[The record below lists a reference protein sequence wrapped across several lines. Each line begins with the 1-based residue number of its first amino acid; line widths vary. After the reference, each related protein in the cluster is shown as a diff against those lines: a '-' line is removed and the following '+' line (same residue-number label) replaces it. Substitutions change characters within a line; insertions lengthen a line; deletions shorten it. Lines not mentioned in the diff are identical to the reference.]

1 MTDMHTMCPLK
12 KNEELWVSLTLGAK
26 HFSSAVS
33 GFCQVFFLAAS
44 ANTENSH
51 RTRGKPLVPGVGF
64 TTLFATRPEDLL
76 CKYEFLL
83 RSFAVK
89 IILLSICIFFVLP
102 FLAIWVI
109 TFTSKTLRFLYL
121 SFHGTQ
127 SAKADLTKPAD
138 NKGYNYLDQ
147 RLHL

>member
-1 MTDMHTMCPLK
+1 M
-12 KNEELWVSLTLGAK
+12 
-26 HFSSAVS
+26 
-33 GFCQVFFLAAS
+33 
-44 ANTENSH
+44 
-51 RTRGKPLVPGVGF
+51 VPRVGF
-64 TTLFATRPEDLL
+64 TTLFASRPEDLL

-89 IILLSICIFFVLP
+89 IILLSICIFFVLR
-102 FLAIWVI
+102 FLVVWVI

-121 SFHGTQ
+121 SLHGTEA
-127 SAKADLTKPAD
+127 AKADLPKPAD